1 MEHQTKNTNTLYV
14 EHVEMLFKQ
23 RVRYILHD
31 LQCEP
36 EYAHYCGDNGDYT
49 DEQLSYLKDLI
60 YDYKAACVELW
71 EYYQQGKRSVFE
83 LTNWLEHYL
92 NQWHV
97 RLIWVEGV
105 YNSLILNIDEY
116 IADKKFEAMEEAHD
130 EYMCE
135 MAETS
140 GMGYSYIESLQKE
153 RESIFGS
160 DEDEDEDLPF

>member
-36 EYAHYCGDNGDYT
+36 EYAHCCGDNGDYT

-60 YDYKAACVELW
+60 HDYKAACVELW
-71 EYYQQGKRSVFE
+71 EYYQQGKRDVFE

-92 NQWHV
+92 NNWHV

-105 YNSLILNIDEY
+105 YNSLVLNIDEY

-135 MAETS
+135 LAETH
-140 GMGYSYIESLQKE
+140 GMGY
-153 RESIFGS
+153 
-160 DEDEDEDLPF
+160 PF